1 VLQRKVFIREF
12 LGAVDC
18 PGAGAIA
25 IDEVTTLDHEVFD
38 LRNDQRR
45 SAV

>member
-1 VLQRKVFIREF
+1 MLQREVLIRKF

-25 IDEVTTLDHEVFD
+25 IDEVTTLDHKVLD
-38 LRNDQRR
+38 LRNDQHR